1 VERPWGAL
9 ETKGEI
15 TAMKRL
21 LGRLALVLVA
31 LSVVLPG
38 MASAQYREFNG
49 KIDKVD
55 ANKVIVDN
63 RQGDKVSFNKLAET
77 TVAVAEGAQ
86 LPEKREKWE
95 DLKKGDWVSVSWKFV
110 DKPRKAYKVTVM
122 PPKEEA
128 GSDE

>member
-1 VERPWGAL
+1 MIV
-9 ETKGEI
+9 
-15 TAMKRL
+15 MKRV
-21 LGRLALVLVA
+21 LGRLALVALVLVA
-31 LSVVLPG
+31 VPVVLPG
-38 MASAQYREFNG
+38 VASAQYREFTG

-55 ANKVIVDN
+55 DKKVIVDN

-77 TVAVAEGAQ
+77 TVSVAEGAA

-95 DLKKGDWVSVSWKFV
+95 DLKKNDWVTVSWKFT
-110 DKPRKAYKVTVM
+110 DKPRKAYKVQVL